1 MTCNFDQRI
10 DRRHSD
16 SLKWKKYGAQDILP
30 LWVADTD
37 FRSPDC
43 VIDAL
48 KQRVD
53 HGIFGYGSSP
63 DELAEAVVAR
73 MAERHQWQIN
83 AEWLVFLPGVVSGL
97 NIAVRAFTDVHQGTI
112 APAPIYPPFRSAAKL
127 AQRRQINAPL
137 QLEDGRWVIRLQ
149 ALEAEMN
156 GDEKLLMLCNPQ
168 NPGGTV
174 YRRDELEEQ
183 LRFAQRHDLI
193 VCCDEIHCDLLLEP
207 GVKHIPFASLSD
219 DAARRSVTLIS
230 PSKTFNI
237 AGLGASVA
245 IIPDKALRDR
255 FNAVRQGIVPPV
267 DILALVAANAAWRDG
282 QRWLD
287 EQLAYLQKSRDL
299 LVTRINAIRGL
310 SVVAPEASYL
320 AWIDASR
327 LNVASP
333 ALFFEQHGL
342 GFSPGRDFGDDRFVR
357 LNFGCPRDL
366 IYEAIKR
373 LEKAV
378 QTLPARSVL

>member
-16 SLKWKKYGAQDILP
+16 SLKWQKYGARDILP
-30 LWVADTD
+30 LWIADTD

-48 KQRVD
+48 KQRVE

-63 DELAEAVVAR
+63 VELADAIMMR
-73 MAERHQWQIN
+73 MAERYQWQIK

-97 NIAVRAFTDVHQGTI
+97 NIAVRAFTDEHQGTI
-112 APAPIYPPFRSAAKL
+112 APTPIYPPFRSAAKL
-127 AQRRQINAPL
+127 ANRRQINAPL
-137 QLEDGRWVIRLQ
+137 QLEDRRWVIRLDE
-149 ALEAEMN
+149 LEAQMDGN
-156 GDEKLLMLCNPQ
+156 EKLLMLCNPQ

-174 YRRDELEEQ
+174 YRREELEEQ
-183 LRFAQRHDLI
+183 LSFAQRHDLI
-193 VCCDEIHCDLLLEP
+193 VCSDEIHCDLLLEP
-207 GVKHIPFASLSD
+207 GVKHIPFASLNE
-219 DAARRSVTLIS
+219 DAARRSVTLVS

-245 IIPDKALRDR
+245 IIPDKTLRER
-255 FNAVRQGIVPPV
+255 FKAIRQGIVPPV
-267 DILALVAANAAWRDG
+267 DILSLVAANAAWRDG
-282 QRWLD
+282 QAWLD

-299 LVTRINAIRGL
+299 LVKRINAIEGL

-320 AWIDASR
+320 AWIDASK

-333 ALFFEQHGL
+333 ALFFERHGL
-342 GFSPGRDFGDDRFVR
+342 GFSPGRDFGDDGFVR
-357 LNFGCPRDL
+357 FNFGCPRDL
-366 IYEAIKR
+366 IDEAIKR
-373 LEKAV
+373 MEKAV
-378 QTLPARSVL
+378 RTLPLRVVL